1 MANRKM
7 GVTGC
12 MYVDIERMQVRQ
24 TLEGPRDVV
33 LALYAK
39 IKADGRHFVFEED
52 LEPVTQR
59 HFSCWGMKDM
69 SELEV
74 PAYMEPSR
82 ARPPS
87 PNAPKLL
94 KCRPLRG
101 QKSLK
106 CKAATR
112 PKSLKCN

>member
-1 MANRKM
+1 
-7 GVTGC
+7 

-87 PNAPKLL
+87 PNWLQPTVSDDMDSDYDPFGDPFSVPFLHVE
-94 KCRPLRG
+94 G
-101 QKSLK
+101 G
-106 CKAATR
+106 
-112 PKSLKCN
+112 